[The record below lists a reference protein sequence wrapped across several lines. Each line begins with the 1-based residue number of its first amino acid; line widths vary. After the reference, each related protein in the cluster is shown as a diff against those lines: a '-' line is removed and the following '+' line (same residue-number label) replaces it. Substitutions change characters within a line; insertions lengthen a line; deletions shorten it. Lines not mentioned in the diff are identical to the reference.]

1 MGLMTNVLNDLENE
15 CNIKSLYRYQGNNVI
30 GNSFKHV
37 IIDKTQP
44 NIEMD
49 FKNNIYFSKSYDHH
63 KYFIRKKL
71 KTGINKILID
81 NRLPIINKY
90 NMSVLDNY
98 NQILCAVIDNY
109 ELFNNESIHLVF
121 SNKLLN
127 LIKENSIK
135 QEDKIKGLNLPELAD
150 RRKNGGA
157 YGISNDWLELLNN
170 LTLFYKKIN
179 IDYNDV
185 LNYLYKV
192 KLNYLSNRKWDVV
205 QFLDEKIPTTYINE
219 YIYCPYHKYKILEN
233 METIIQNKN
242 YIKNSNLHKHPT
254 KTIKE
259 IIEDYK
265 ILRENI
271 LNNLEKEYDKKILRL
286 KP

>member
-1 MGLMTNVLNDLENE
+1 MEIMTTVLDNLKNE
-15 CNIKSLYRYQGNNVI
+15 YKLKNLYRYQSNNII
-30 GNSFKHV
+30 GNSFRHL
-37 IIDKTQP
+37 IIDKNQP

-49 FKNNIYFSKSYDHH
+49 FRNNIYFSKSYDHH

-71 KTGINKILID
+71 KSIINKMLIEE
-81 NRLPIINKY
+81 NLPTITKY
-90 NMSVLDNY
+90 NMSVLNSY
-98 NQILCAVIDNY
+98 NQILCSIIDNY
-109 ELFNNESIHLVF
+109 ELYNHESIHLIF

-135 QEDKIKGLNLPELAD
+135 QENKIKGLALPELAD

-205 QFLDEKIPTTYINE
+205 QFLDEKIPNTYINE
-219 YIYCPYHKYKILEN
+219 FIYCPYHKYKILEN
-233 METIIQNKN
+233 METIIQNRN
-242 YIKNSNLHKHPT
+242 YVKNSNLHKHPT